1 MSIQQIKSGVIAD
14 SAIVADKIASIN
26 AAVISAGTM
35 AKARLPAGSVLQ
47 VVQAKFDTFAFT
59 SSATLSSTGYNVQ
72 ITPISAS
79 SKVLVM
85 FNAPAYMGGS
95 SRHMYSTI
103 YRNSTNLAPVAAGEL
118 ALTSSGTSAGSGW
131 QQCSMHILDS
141 PNTTSLTT
149 YTVYFRSI
157 DTNEVYFGEGNSW
170 QVITAMEIA
179 A

>member
-1 MSIQQIKSGVIAD
+1 MPISQIENNALASTGLSATKLTTGTLPKSQ
-14 SAIVADKIASIN
+14 
-26 AAVISAGTM
+26 
-35 AKARLPAGSVLQ
+35 LPTGSVLQ
-47 VVQAKFDTFAFT
+47 VVQAKFDTFAYT

-72 ITPISAS
+72 ITPQSAS
-79 SKVLVM
+79 SKILVM

-103 YRNSTNLAPVAAGEL
+103 YRNSTNLAPTSGGEL
-118 ALTSSGTSAGSGW
+118 SLTSSGTTAGSGW

-141 PNTTSLTT
+141 PNTTSQLT

-157 DTNEVYFGEGNSW
+157 DTNQVYFGEGASW

-179 A
+179 G